1 MIECSISCPQGD
13 GSGKIPASD
22 PQLLEG
28 CVQDIKQYVRK
39 GTPLI
44 VKMTPNVTD
53 IVAVAKAAEKGGAD
67 SLCGIDTVKSFI
79 GIDIETGLPKLHV
92 NGKSTYGGLS
102 GPAIKPIALGCMAQ
116 IAQYTGLP
124 LGGVGGISN
133 YEDALEFMMLGC
145 GMVEICS
152 AISKYGYRMIKNL
165 CNGLSDFMDRH
176 GIESLSEIVG
186 SSLKYIVSQQ
196 ELSRD
201 WHGISTI
208 DKEKCIGCKSCI
220 TACQDCG
227 FGAMTLEEGRPVVDP
242 DKCPGC
248 GVCKTVC
255 PKSCI
260 QILEQQ

>member
-1 MIECSISCPQGD
+1 
-13 GSGKIPASD
+13 
-22 PQLLEG
+22 
-28 CVQDIKQYVRK
+28 
-39 GTPLI
+39 
-44 VKMTPNVTD
+44 
-53 IVAVAKAAEKGGAD
+53 
-67 SLCGIDTVKSFI
+67 
-79 GIDIETGLPKLHV
+79 
-92 NGKSTYGGLS
+92 
-102 GPAIKPIALGCMAQ
+102 MAQ